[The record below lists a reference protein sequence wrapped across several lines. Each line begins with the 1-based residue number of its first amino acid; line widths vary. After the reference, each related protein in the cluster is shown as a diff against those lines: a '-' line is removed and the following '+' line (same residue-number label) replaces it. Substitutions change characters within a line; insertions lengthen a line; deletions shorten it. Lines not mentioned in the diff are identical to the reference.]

1 MSLFKLKDWW
11 STTLGHGEQFSGGG
25 LAAGIID
32 NSGKPRIVSGSLQG
46 WLRVH
51 NPLMPNR
58 TPDSTKSLLLEVR
71 LDAPIYQLKVGRAH
85 AIAVLHPSK
94 LRVCTCSART
104 NQGSSIETSHLELTA
119 QYIHDFE
126 VTNIGTHAFS
136 MCLGSFGGSTDR
148 EMILVQ
154 HMDGHV
160 TIYDYDVEILCHCFQ
175 DCLAPGPIEYVQSAD
190 AFVTSNVAMSI
201 ACYKFQAL
209 AHSTN
214 QDKSASLQTSGT
226 LIEAKD
232 KCVVLPCNSN
242 KTRRVVTADWI
253 CNVGELILSFG
264 IAHVRMTS
272 ICQIVALGEHTLFIV
287 SVDGVLQAS
296 KLMDFHPTSLCIC
309 PTFGIEVL
317 EQCASEMNSSPH
329 VCCDVDNI
337 IVYGSDARV
346 YVLNSALQVIWVA
359 CGGVSKPLS
368 ISLFSVLC
376 TTLTKAGMMLVV
388 QSNVLFQLHYCI

>member
-58 TPDSTKSLLLEVR
+58 TQDSTKSLLLEVR

-104 NQGSSIETSHLELTA
+104 NQGSSIETSHLELTT

-126 VTNIGTHAFS
+126 VKNIGTHAFS

-160 TIYDYDVEILCHCFQ
+160 TIYDYDVISAKFAYFELHRKDYRCF
-175 DCLAPGPIEYVQSAD
+175 I
-190 AFVTSNVAMSI
+190 
-201 ACYKFQAL
+201 
-209 AHSTN
+209 
-214 QDKSASLQTSGT
+214 
-226 LIEAKD
+226 
-232 KCVVLPCNSN
+232 
-242 KTRRVVTADWI
+242 
-253 CNVGELILSFG
+253 
-264 IAHVRMTS
+264 
-272 ICQIVALGEHTLFIV
+272 
-287 SVDGVLQAS
+287 
-296 KLMDFHPTSLCIC
+296 
-309 PTFGIEVL
+309 
-317 EQCASEMNSSPH
+317 
-329 VCCDVDNI
+329 
-337 IVYGSDARV
+337 
-346 YVLNSALQVIWVA
+346 
-359 CGGVSKPLS
+359 
-368 ISLFSVLC
+368 
-376 TTLTKAGMMLVV
+376 
-388 QSNVLFQLHYCI
+388 